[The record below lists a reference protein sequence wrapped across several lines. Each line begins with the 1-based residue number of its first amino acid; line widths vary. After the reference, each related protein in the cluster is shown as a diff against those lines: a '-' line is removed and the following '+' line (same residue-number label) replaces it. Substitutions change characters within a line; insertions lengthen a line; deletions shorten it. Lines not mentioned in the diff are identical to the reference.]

1 MKTERKVEILLKFVN
16 SRITNNS
23 NEAYAA
29 FGVDYCVEQESTADG
44 YEVYT
49 FKSPS
54 EELYLSEHI
63 YYYDTDLPEEIVKT
77 LLNDGCGDTVI
88 YIDDYLY
95 EDLGIEEQL
104 EDSFV
109 EYVED
114 IIAQE
119 SDGKG
124 DNILTKKELKE
135 LKEEYYVE
143 DEE

>member
-23 NEAYAA
+23 NEAYTTLV
-29 FGVDYCVEQESTADG
+29 GVDYCVEQESTADG

-49 FKSPS
+49 FKSPG
-54 EELYLSEHI
+54 EELCLSEHVH
-63 YYYDTDLPEEIVKT
+63 YYDNDLPEEIVKT
-77 LLNDGCGDTVI
+77 LLNHGQGDTVI

-104 EDSFV
+104 EESFV
-109 EYVED
+109 EYVKD

-119 SDGKG
+119 SPF
-124 DNILTKKELKE
+124 ISKKELKE